1 MATID
6 RDKLIT
12 DAHLW
17 LPVQNVLT
25 DQEMLS
31 IAELIIAKVGDDEV
45 NEAEV
50 LCKLLG
56 AVANVNGSKATVSL
70 GGLKRQ
76 KVRGH
81 EKEYTESV
89 ANIWKNYKK
98 SLQQICPIFGYS
110 PKYVSG
116 AVINSAKDDVV
127 VGCPSDDN
135 LYF

>member
-6 RDKLIT
+6 RDKLLT
-12 DAHLW
+12 DAYLW
-17 LPVQNVLT
+17 LPDQNILT
-25 DQEMLS
+25 DEQILNISEF
-31 IAELIIAKVGDDEV
+31 IIAKVGDDDIYYP
-45 NEAEV
+45 EV

-56 AVANVNGSKATVSL
+56 AVADANGSKAAVSL

-89 ANIWKNYKK
+89 VNIWKNYKK

-116 AVINSAKDDVV
+116 AVINSAKDDIV
-127 VGCPSDDN
+127 VGCPTDD